1 MYVLYVKEKK
11 PEEKADEKTK
21 PGANR
26 NPPPNPIRLHNGV
39 RFSKKK
45 PQPCEVTKVWGINE
59 KYIYAK
65 QISFLCFSL
74 FFFFYNKFHWIQFK
88 ISKWDPGTNTRKTRK
103 FKWTMQNQIHSYWC
117 STILN
122 SNRDKS
128 LSPVSTECGS
138 HAEKKLQN
146 EGFQISDLSSDCCTD
161 HSLEK
166 HNTACNNRTWHF
178 SLDQLIIPG

>member
-1 MYVLYVKEKK
+1 MVMYVLYVKEKK

-65 QISFLCFSL
+65 QISFVCFSL
-74 FFFFYNKFHWIQFK
+74 FFF
-88 ISKWDPGTNTRKTRK
+88 
-103 FKWTMQNQIHSYWC
+103 
-117 STILN
+117 TIN
-122 SNRDKS
+122 SI
-128 LSPVSTECGS
+128 G
-138 HAEKKLQN
+138 
-146 EGFQISDLSSDCCTD
+146 
-161 HSLEK
+161 
-166 HNTACNNRTWHF
+166 F
-178 SLDQLIIPG
+178 SLKFQSEIQGQIQEKQENLNEQCKTKSIAAGVRQY